1 MRVVMRGLGWL
12 LIAGGVLVALYLVY
26 ALYWTNFQT
35 DGAQAELLDDW
46 ELEVGQIGDVDPDAD
61 AASAGDA
68 PSLPAVDL
76 GEAVAALQFVRP
88 GTEEVPVYDEPLFI
102 VEGVNVETLQKGPG
116 HYPGTAMPG
125 EDGNFAIAGHRTT
138 YGAPFYDLDQAQPG
152 DEIHVTDRSGTR
164 WVYEVVEQV
173 VVHPSDNHVL
183 GPDPL
188 ETGRPMLTLTTCNPR
203 WSNAER
209 LIVHAQL
216 AEEHLPQESV

>member
-1 MRVVMRGLGWL
+1 MRSE
-12 LIAGGVLVALYLVY
+12 GVFQPVSREGALVFNNLV
-26 ALYWTNFQT
+26 L
-35 DGAQAELLDDW
+35 
-46 ELEVGQIGDVDPDAD
+46 
-61 AASAGDA
+61 S
-68 PSLPAVDL
+68 
-76 GEAVAALQFVRP
+76 VAAAVVFI
-88 GTEEVPVYDEPLFI
+88 GTLGPLFREF
-102 VEGVNVETLQKGPG
+102 VD
-116 HYPGTAMPG
+116 G
-125 EDGNFAIAGHRTT
+125 EKISV
-138 YGAPFYDLDQAQPG
+138 GAPFYDLDQAQPG